1 MVLEVTSEKSRTKN
15 RHWPPLQGEWTY
27 EDYAQLPDNI
37 RYEVI
42 KGDLY
47 MSPAP
52 RPIHQ
57 ETLSALHVHLWQHVR
72 EKGLGKLYFSPID
85 VNLPNFTSPVQ
96 PDLLFI
102 ANEHKEIIKTST
114 IEGVPDFIAEVLSPG
129 NLEHDRGTKF
139 HVYAQAGVQEYWIID
154 PQMCEVDVFVLRGHA
169 FVQLGTFGREDKIR
183 SELFADLQLAVT
195 DICVN

>member
-1 MVLEVTSEKSRTKN
+1 MVLELTTKTKETKT
-15 RHWPPLQGEWTY
+15 RRWPPPQGEWTY
-27 EDYAQLPDNI
+27 EDYARLPDNI

-57 ETLSALHVHLWQHVR
+57 ETLSALHVHLWQYVS
-72 EKGLGKLYFSPID
+72 EKKSGRLYFAPID
-85 VNLPNFTSPVQ
+85 VNLPGFTSPVQ

-102 ANEHKEIIKTST
+102 ANEHTDIVKTNT

-129 NLEHDRGTKF
+129 NPEHDRDVKF
-139 HVYAQAGVQEYWIID
+139 HIYAQAGVQEYWIVD
-154 PQMCEVDVFVLRGHA
+154 PQLCMVDVFVLRGHA
-169 FVQLGTFGREDKIR
+169 YVQLDKFGREDTIQ
-183 SELFADLQLAVT
+183 SELFAELQLAVSK
-195 DICVN
+195 IFVN